1 MYVLTPMDNTR
12 VLSYTML
19 STFKSMYPLIASD
32 LDGKLSYIL
41 VAYNR
46 RLTVSGDYTTVNPT
60 WCETLV
66 AYN

>member
-1 MYVLTPMDNTR
+1 MFTPMDNTR

-46 RLTVSGDYTTVNPT
+46 CLTVGGDYTTVNPS